1 MLWSRLP
8 PHPPS
13 LIPEVTLDILVLEGA
28 LTPSETARHLKLRL
42 GGKFDDTHAMDAL
55 LHLQSQGRVRLNHGR
70 WEATAAPTQ
79 QAMATRE
86 KHPLHASDI
95 INSEEVFRSRPPPTT
110 STPSPTENRSASMDS
125 TRWSAFRRL
134 CSYYADCLREDE
146 APSLRLYPEQ
156 ERQQWLR
163 LHHHPQWSRLETT
176 ETAGFSRPIRDDE
189 VEFVKHG
196 KKARTRLYLA
206 YPCELVRPRDP
217 EKSPFWSPLFILP
230 LEAKWSLERVE
241 VRPCGPPAVNPS
253 WFKFA
258 FRRHEDRKIF
268 SELVGLTVAFA
279 DEDEAEDPEDFER
292 VPFPEMVQRAGRF
305 LQKSCRETLDPF
317 ALSIDSHD
325 FSKQRTGIYNV
336 AALATSNKM
345 TFTMGLLKDLEK
357 VRRAPDDVL
366 DQTALRA
373 LFPHE
378 PPADD
383 SERTS
388 DGKEN
393 GGQHPA
399 EEPDRVLN
407 PAQQRAVRCGR
418 SRPLTVITGPPG
430 TGKSAV
436 VSALMVNQAIDE
448 QPTLFASRNHQA
460 LDAVEPRLAE
470 LAQHRDLVVRPR
482 RAGSMYTFRWKDF
495 LSKLLERPSVAS
507 RAHHLDE
514 RHRLSAT
521 LDQLAK
527 TLQDV
532 QAWHDRECR
541 LAELQEGLSSLEGAL
556 PPSWRGN
563 AFIQGWTGPSPAG
576 VKQKRER
583 FSKLAAVPTGW
594 WQKLLLWFGR
604 AERARQLESLLTRV
618 EAWPKPSAR
627 LEISTSLITEQLDL
641 WEKAWESWATLSECH
656 SMVSERDE
664 IEVEIRAST
673 PMEVL
678 VERQQSLREE
688 MGSLVEGLLIRIADT
703 THIELEQAQ
712 RARFASI
719 TAMAENFGEARAR
732 KQLMENLELF
742 SRLHPLWA
750 VTNLS
755 ANSSLPLVAGQFD
768 LVIIDEASQC
778 DIASV
783 VPLLYRARRVAIAGD
798 PKQLNHVTTLSP
810 QTELRLLTRH
820 GIIDEE
826 LQRFSYR
833 VNSMYDLAASAPALE
848 GGPIFLDQHYRCHP
862 DIANYASETFYARA
876 LNVRTR
882 GRPWKTPRGYRPGLH
897 WTDVREEIDGSG
909 GSGAHSDAECR
920 AVLDELQK
928 MEAAGFDGSVGVV
941 TPFKRQRN
949 RLADL
954 LTQEL
959 DDDLRLAWKLK
970 VGTAHAF
977 QGDERDVI
985 LVSLCCGPG
994 IRPGTLSFVTRTE
1007 NLFNVSVTR
1016 ARAIL
1021 HVVGNLQWAKE
1032 EGPTFIRKLA
1042 TLCTTPQPPTHRAPQ
1057 YESIWEQRLDEALH
1071 AAGVKTE
1078 CQYPIAGRRL
1088 DLAVLKP
1095 GIKLDIEV
1103 DGETYHRAPDG
1114 GRKPDDLW
1122 RDHQLRAIGWAIC
1135 RFWVYELREDMGA
1148 CVQKVQR
1155 ILEEHDDGA

>member
-1 MLWSRLP
+1 MS
-8 PHPPS
+8 PHPPAH
-13 LIPEVTLDILVLEGA
+13 IAEVTLDILVLEGD
-28 LTPSETARHLKLRL
+28 LSPSETARHLRLRL
-42 GGKFDDTHAMDAL
+42 GSKFDDTDAMDVL
-55 LHLQSQGRVRLNHGR
+55 LHLQGQGRARLIHGR
-70 WEATAAPTQ
+70 WEATGTPTQ

-86 KHPLHASDI
+86 RHPLHTSDI
-95 INSEEVFRSRPPPTT
+95 VDREEVYQSKPPAIPAKHKPT
-110 STPSPTENRSASMDS
+110 NDRAVSMDK
-125 TRWSAFRRL
+125 TRWAAFRRL
-134 CSYYADCLREDE
+134 CAYYSDCLREDE
-146 APSLRLYPEQ
+146 APSLRLYTEQ

-176 ETAGFSRPIRDDE
+176 ETGGFSRPIRDDE

-230 LEAKWSLERVE
+230 LEAKWSLDRID
-241 VRPCGPPAVNPS
+241 VRPCGPPAVNPA
-253 WFKFA
+253 WFQFA
-258 FRRHEDRKIF
+258 FRHHEDRKIF

-279 DEDEAEDPEDFER
+279 DEEEAEEPEDFER

-305 LQKSCRETLDPF
+305 LKKSCRETLDPY
-317 ALSIDSHD
+317 ALSLDSHD
-325 FSKQRTGIYNV
+325 LAKQRAGIYNV

-345 TFTMGLLKDLEK
+345 TYTMGLLQDLEK
-357 VRRAPDDVL
+357 VRRAPDEVL

-373 LFPHE
+373 LFPHAPPGADPE
-378 PPADD
+378 PTSPATGSGD
-383 SERTS
+383 RF
-388 DGKEN
+388 
-393 GGQHPA
+393 PA

-407 PAQQRAVRCGR
+407 PAQQRAVRRGR
-418 SRPLTVITGPPG
+418 ELPLTVITGPPG

-436 VSALMVNQAIDE
+436 VAALMVNQAIDE

-460 LDAVEPRLAE
+460 LDAVEPRLTE

-507 RAHHLDE
+507 RARHVEE
-514 RHRLSAT
+514 RQQLSRT
-521 LDQLAK
+521 LEQLGK

-532 QAWHDRECR
+532 QAWHDRTAR
-541 LAELQEGLSSLEGAL
+541 LAEIEESLDTQQASL
-556 PPSWRGN
+556 PPSWREHE
-563 AFIQGWTGPSPAG
+563 FIQSWAGPSPAG
-576 VKQKRER
+576 VREARDR
-583 FSKLAAVPTGW
+583 FAKLVEVPTSW
-594 WQKLLLWFGR
+594 WQKLLHWFGK
-604 AERARQLESLLTRV
+604 AERARQLESLLSTV
-618 EAWPKPSAR
+618 KAWPKPTAR
-627 LEISTSLITEQLDL
+627 LEMSTALISDQHDL
-641 WEKAWESWATLSECH
+641 WESAWRSWFALSECH
-656 SMVSERDE
+656 AVSLERGE
-664 IEVEIRAST
+664 IEAEIRVST
-673 PMEVL
+673 PMGEL
-678 VERQQSLREE
+678 VERQQALRGE
-688 MGSLVEGLLIRIADT
+688 MGGLVEGLLIRIADT
-703 THIELEQAQ
+703 THIELDQAQ

-732 KQLMENLELF
+732 RQLMENLELF

-755 ANSSLPLVAGQFD
+755 ARSSLPLVPGQFD

-783 VPLLYRARRVAIAGD
+783 VPLLFRARRAAIAGD

-810 QTELRLLTRH
+810 QTELRLLSRH
-820 GIIDEE
+820 GIIEEE
-826 LQRFSYR
+826 LQRYSYR

-848 GGPIFLDQHYRCHP
+848 GGPIFLDEHYRCHP
-862 DIANYASETFYARA
+862 DIAHYASETFYTRA
-876 LNVRTR
+876 LNVRTK
-882 GRPWKTPRGYRPGLH
+882 GQPWKTPRGYRPGLH
-897 WTDVREEIDGSG
+897 WTDVRDEIDGSG
-909 GSGAHSDAECR
+909 GSGAHSDAECS
-920 AVLDELQK
+920 AVLGELQK
-928 MEAAGFDGSVGVV
+928 MEAVGFDGSVGVV

-949 RLADL
+949 RLNDL

-959 DDDLRLAWKLK
+959 SEDLRFAWKLK

-994 IRPGTLSFVTRTE
+994 MRPGTQSFVTRTE

-1042 TLCTTPQPPTHRAPQ
+1042 SLCTRPQPPAQRTPR
-1057 YESIWEQRLDEALH
+1057 YESVWEQRLDEALH
-1071 AAGVKTE
+1071 AVGIKTE

-1095 GIKLDIEV
+1095 KIKLDIEV

-1122 RDHQLRAIGWAIC
+1122 RDHQLRAIGWSIC
-1135 RFWVYELREDMGA
+1135 RFWVYELREDMDG